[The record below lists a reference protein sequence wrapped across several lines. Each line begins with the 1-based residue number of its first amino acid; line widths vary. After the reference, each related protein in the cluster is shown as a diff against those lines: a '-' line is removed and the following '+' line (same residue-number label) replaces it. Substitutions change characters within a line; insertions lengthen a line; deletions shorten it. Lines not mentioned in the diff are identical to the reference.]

1 MPELQIHANITS
13 HMTTTTL
20 DIFDLLVDAGI
31 DAKKAKPL
39 AKEILSR
46 AEAVETLATKS
57 DILALRSDFSDF
69 KADMYRALLVQTGAI
84 VAILA
89 ALHAMFG

>member
-1 MPELQIHANITS
+1 
-13 HMTTTTL
+13 MTTTTL